1 MAKME
6 QSLATVPSKDFK
18 ELVKAVSRF
27 PSIGAFAGSEM
38 IMLSTSKN
46 VLLASSYGV
55 VLSKAST
62 PIEGDLPLLAVDERV
77 LIQFATTCGDDGT
90 VTITTDGKIV
100 LFKHKKKEVKV
111 PFTSGQVHEFPVVD
125 KAKGLHLSSTLAKK
139 INYLSMLAH
148 SDSSRLELCCVMLSQ
163 NRAISCS
170 PKVFANLGTDYTSTE
185 NAPIPLPLAKELRE
199 GDTLIPGKSH
209 TVLVSG
215 VGQHCMPALVKAR
228 ESFPLAVV
236 EKYNAAIK
244 SEICMVSL
252 NRLNKLVGDCDT
264 ILSAIAKTEV
274 VLCFSYAKGRLSLKA
289 TNSSTEF
296 TGSVP
301 TQADWVG
308 KDSS

>member
-1 MAKME
+1 
-6 QSLATVPSKDFK
+6 
-18 ELVKAVSRF
+18 
-27 PSIGAFAGSEM
+27 
-38 IMLSTSKN
+38 
-46 VLLASSYGV
+46 
-55 VLSKAST
+55 
-62 PIEGDLPLLAVDERV
+62 
-77 LIQFATTCGDDGT
+77 
-90 VTITTDGKIV
+90 
-100 LFKHKKKEVKV
+100 
-111 PFTSGQVHEFPVVD
+111 
-125 KAKGLHLSSTLAKK
+125 
-139 INYLSMLAH
+139 
-148 SDSSRLELCCVMLSQ
+148 MLSQ

-308 KDSS
+308 TAEFRLPLDEMKAALALGDTSVYFKSGSKGETYLIPEEGSWVMMPSWSK